1 MESDRKPTAMTL
13 TAFLLASLP
22 NERLNLRAEDAAF
35 LSLLARIIATTGISR
50 TASISGSAHFASHR
64 CSGGMTD
71 GFMDGKDDRRHGGI
85 RIVMPS
91 LKFLLT

>member
-1 MESDRKPTAMTL
+1 
-13 TAFLLASLP
+13 
-22 NERLNLRAEDAAF
+22 
-35 LSLLARIIATTGISR
+35 
-50 TASISGSAHFASHR
+50 
-64 CSGGMTD
+64 MTD